1 MRWSDVPY
9 RAYIQQTGEPL
20 RIAAFFAVLFFI
32 SQPQALSPMGSRLP
46 IEITSATP
54 AAMATLWEALCV
66 DPQLADLPYK
76 VETNERGQLLM
87 SPAGTS
93 HSRWQARVTRT
104 LGSIVDAAGLGGEVL
119 TECAVLTALGIKV
132 PDVAWISDPSWSGR
146 TNQSLLMVA
155 PEICIDVMSP
165 SNTAAEMADKAALYS
180 ASGASEVWI
189 LDASG
194 RMQFFQSQGALVASN
209 IMPSFPIVLALA

>member
-1 MRWSDVPY
+1 
-9 RAYIQQTGEPL
+9 
-20 RIAAFFAVLFFI
+20 
-32 SQPQALSPMGSRLP
+32 MGSRLP
-46 IEITSATP
+46 IEITRATP
-54 AAMATLWEALCV
+54 AAMAMLWEALCV

-104 LGSIVDAAGLGGEVL
+104 LGSLIDAAGLGGEVL

-132 PDVAWISDPSWSGR
+132 PDVAWISAQAWSSR

-155 PEICIDVMSP
+155 PEICIEVMSP

-180 ASGASEVWI
+180 ASGANEVWI

-194 RMQFFQSQGALVASN
+194 QMRFLQPHRTSFQVFRLLSRLHSCRFATAGATGLLCRKADVPVSA
-209 IMPSFPIVLALA
+209 FC

>member
-1 MRWSDVPY
+1 
-9 RAYIQQTGEPL
+9 
-20 RIAAFFAVLFFI
+20 
-32 SQPQALSPMGSRLP
+32 MGSRLP
-46 IEITSATP
+46 IEIASATP
-54 AAMATLWEALCV
+54 AVMAMLWEALCV
-66 DPQLADLPYK
+66 APQLADLPYK

-93 HSRWQARVTRT
+93 HSRWQARVTRA
-104 LGSIVDAAGLGGEVL
+104 LGSMVDAAGVGGAVL

-132 PDVAWISDPSWSGR
+132 PDVAWISDQSWGSR

-155 PEICIDVMSP
+155 PEICIEVMSL
-165 SNTAAEMADKAALYS
+165 SNTAAEMAEKAALYF

-194 RMQFFQSQGALVASN
+194 RMQFFQSPSMCAASS
-209 IMPSFPIVLALA
+209 IIPDFPVVLALA

>member
-1 MRWSDVPY
+1 
-9 RAYIQQTGEPL
+9 
-20 RIAAFFAVLFFI
+20 
-32 SQPQALSPMGSRLP
+32 MGSRLP

-104 LGSIVDAAGLGGEVL
+104 LGSKVDAAGLGGEVL
-119 TECAVLTALGIKV
+119 TECAVLTAQGIKV
-132 PDVAWISDPSWSGR
+132 PDVAWISAEAWSSR

-155 PEICIDVMSP
+155 PEICIEVMSP
-165 SNTAAEMADKAALYS
+165 SNTAAEMADKAALYF

-189 LDASG
+189 LDVSG
-194 RMQFFQSQGALVASN
+194 QMRFFQSQGALAASK
-209 IMPSFPIVLALA
+209 IVPGFPGVLALA